1 VRFVCADGEEQYR
14 SFLRGTDLGGN
25 ELDWVDGRPADDA
38 EWSKRL
44 RGAEGLLLLWVL
56 PSGVL
61 TASPHV
67 RVVSFVGTGAGSYV
81 DLDEAS
87 RLGVTVCNAPRYG
100 ANAVAEHAVALA
112 LAVARQIPLGDR
124 LVRSGAWGPGQYA
137 GLELRGGRLGV
148 VGVGPIGR
156 RMIELGRGLEMN
168 PFAWTRSPS
177 SERSR
182 ELGVDFLTLPEL
194 FATSDLVSLHVAHS
208 PGTERLVDRDLLS
221 LLQPHAVLVNTARG
235 QLVDNVALVELLEAG
250 SFRGAGI
257 DAFEHEPLPPGDPL
271 LSCERVVLTPHV
283 GFNTPQSSAELLR
296 IAVENLVRFAA
307 GTPQNVVTIP
317 GSSSA

>member
-14 SFLRGTDLGGN
+14 SLLHGADLGAN
-25 ELDWVDGRPADDA
+25 ELDWADGRPGDER
-38 EWSKRL
+38 EWSRRL
-44 RGAEGLLLLWVL
+44 LGAEGLLLLWGL

-67 RVVSFVGTGAGSYV
+67 RVVSFAGSGAGSYV
-81 DLDEAS
+81 DLDEAGS
-87 RLGVTVCNAPRYG
+87 LGVTICNVPRYG

-124 LVRSGAWGPGQYA
+124 LVRSGRWGPGEYA

-148 VGVGPIGR
+148 VGVGPIGA
-156 RMIELGRGLEMN
+156 RMIELGRGLGMR
-168 PFAWTRSPS
+168 PLAWTRSPTPA
-177 SERSR
+177 RAR
-182 ELGVDFLTLPEL
+182 ELGVALVTLEEL
-194 FATSDLVSLHVAHS
+194 FATSDLVSLHIAHS
-208 PGTERLVDRDLLS
+208 PGTERLVDRRLLS
-221 LLQPHAVLVNTARG
+221 SLQPHAVLVNTARG
-235 QLVDNVALVELLEAG
+235 QLVDTTALVELLEAG

-257 DAFEHEPLPPGDPL
+257 DVFEHEPVPRDDPL

-283 GFNTPQSSAELLR
+283 GFNTPQSTAELLR

-307 GTPQNVVTIP
+307 GMPQNVVTTP